1 MAVNENRLKT
11 KATRADDSMMPF
23 TKENYILLSIG
34 ILIILV
40 AYILMAVDNQVDGWI
55 SLYLAPYMLVFGYAE
70 LVFAIMYNK
79 NGKKKST

>member
-1 MAVNENRLKT
+1 
-11 KATRADDSMMPF
+11 MMPF